1 MHGLFII
8 GGDFIGRRVARD
20 AAGLGLLKFLVEH
33 SDPWGNIIL
42 DQSASGISQYY
53 SSALVDMIV
62 FWLGEVTQDVI
73 ETLIEEYWRLVIG
86 SHIMA

>member
-20 AAGLGLLKFLVEH
+20 AAGFGLLKFVLEH
-33 SDPWGNIIL
+33 SDPWGNILL
-42 DQSASGISQYY
+42 DQSADGISQYY
-53 SSALVDMIV
+53 SSALIDMIV

-73 ETLIEEYWRLVIG
+73 ETLIEKYRCLVIG
-86 SHIMA
+86 RHIMA